1 MVSGSVASTIR
12 LSSRWRKLQVE
23 RPEGGKAPRDGRTVL
38 DELVEEAEPFAA
50 GADADVRRPAGKSDR
65 RGTAGLD
72 ELRRRT
78 GATEAEVSSRGAGEA
93 ERREEASRA
102 GDSMGTDVRP
112 RAGELGREVASTL
125 VRARAGDGARGTT
138 NAREGDS
145 VLEGEA
151 ASLGEEWSRMA
162 CRAASNCA

>member
-1 MVSGSVASTIR
+1 M
-12 LSSRWRKLQVE
+12 
-23 RPEGGKAPRDGRTVL
+23 APRDGRTVL
-38 DELVEEAEPFAA
+38 ASDELEEAEPFAA
-50 GADADVRRPAGKSDR
+50 GAAAEVRLRRPTGESDR
-65 RGTAGLD
+65 RGTAGLG

-102 GDSMGTDVRP
+102 GDSMEAHVRP
-112 RAGELGREVASTL
+112 RAGELGREVAPTL
-125 VRARAGDGARGTT
+125 ERARAGDD
-138 NAREGDS
+138 AREGDS